1 MKPRPAPLPPRPFT
15 LRAALVLWLVIG
27 VLLGVAAATFA
38 TSAAFQ
44 DFERAG
50 FIGLG
55 VLLGALAVLTLALL
69 LPLRRGVRS
78 ARELLTTVGVIAGV
92 PVLVRGT
99 PGLSVLAV
107 GMLVAVLL
115 MWLPQS
121 SGPFPPPSPEARR
134 RLRPPRAGSRPR
146 RGGSGATRAPGRPR
160 A

>member
-1 MKPRPAPLPPRPFT
+1 MKSRKEPLPPRPFT
-15 LRAALVLWLVIG
+15 LRAALVLWLIVA

-38 TSAAFQ
+38 TSAALQ
-44 DFERAG
+44 DLERAG

-55 VLLGALAVLTLALL
+55 VILGALAVLQLLLL
-69 LPLRRGVRS
+69 LPLRRGRRS
-78 ARELLTTVGVIAGV
+78 ARELLTTIGVIAGV

-121 SGPFPPPSPEARR
+121 SDYFQLTQPKPKRR
-134 RLRPPRAGSRPR
+134 FRLPGSR
-146 RGGSGATRAPGRPR
+146 
-160 A
+160 